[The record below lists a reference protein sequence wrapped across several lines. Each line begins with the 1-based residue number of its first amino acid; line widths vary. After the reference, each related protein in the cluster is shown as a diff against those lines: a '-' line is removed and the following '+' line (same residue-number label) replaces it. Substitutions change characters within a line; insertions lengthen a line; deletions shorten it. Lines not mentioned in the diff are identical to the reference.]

1 MPRGVPNQPKASQD
15 DGDTATLTRVPPVAL
30 NKTIEPLENQI
41 GQDAPRTM
49 KSTGPA
55 REALEPAYIQSVDRP
70 VDEEKLAMM
79 AFMEMPIQVQIHTTT
94 DPTAEQVFE
103 VINGGKREFFRRG
116 ETKTVARKFVNIL
129 ASSKITTYTQK
140 RVRDQ
145 EGIMQ
150 DVQVPSTALRYP
162 FSVLDDQHPR
172 GADWLRATL
181 AQA

>member
-1 MPRGVPNQPKASQD
+1 MPRGVPNPKTTD
-15 DGDTATLTRVPPVAL
+15 DSTVTRVAPVSL
-30 NKTIEPLENQI
+30 GNTFEPMEQTI

-55 REALEPAYIQSVDRP
+55 REALEPAYIQTVDRP
-70 VDEEKLAMM
+70 VDQEKLAML
-79 AFMEMPIQVQIHTTT
+79 AFMEMPVQVQIHTTT

-116 ETKTVARKFVNIL
+116 EVKTVARKFVNIL
-129 ASSKITTYTQK
+129 ASSKITSFTQK

-162 FSVLDDQHPR
+162 FSVLNDPHPR
-172 GADWLRATL
+172 GPDWLRATL
-181 AQA
+181 ASA